1 MQAWKTEPEQ
11 KTAGGQTGKRK
22 EGAPLRA
29 GGRAAACRVRYVADV
44 FVQMVGCGGW
54 MGRTLGRNNHPQA
67 TTTTTRHNETNPN
80 TFYRAINPC
89 KQSTNVHRIH
99 NWAAT
104 LMSRPQQDEFLPF
117 RAREKW
123 METGCAARPFFQ
135 QPRYSGMGEQLPS
148 LPSALP
154 LVGSLSRQACG
165 SCAPLVL

>member
-1 MQAWKTEPEQ
+1 MENRTRTKNGRRADRKAQRRGTSQGRRQSSSVQSTVRCGCIRTDGWMRWLD
-11 KTAGGQTGKRK
+11 GSYLK
-22 EGAPLRA
+22 EG
-29 GGRAAACRVRYVADV
+29 
-44 FVQMVGCGGW
+44 
-54 MGRTLGRNNHPQA
+54 
-67 TTTTTRHNETNPN
+67 TTTRKQRQPRHDNETNPN